1 MLSVFWETRV
11 SRRKLAL
18 DKFVRA
24 LHVDYG
30 VQKEFNKVLCFI
42 HFLAKAS
49 RFLRISLSLWHVLS
63 GADLKYPF
71 MVYSAVRTL
80 YYR

>member
-11 SRRKLAL
+11 SGRRLAMV
-18 DKFVRA
+18 KFARS

-30 VQKEFNKVLCFI
+30 VHRENSIRFFALFI
-42 HFLAKAS
+42 FSVKL
-49 RFLRISLSLWHVLS
+49 LSLSLWHVLS